1 MFIGIIAAENKE
13 MMAIKNIMQNVSEE
27 QVYNLKFFKG
37 IIQEKECVLVQCGVG
52 KVNAG
57 RTAQIMIDKYNISYV
72 INIGSAG
79 GINKELN
86 IKDIV
91 IGKSLVQYDF
101 DVTGAGSYEK
111 GEICETGKFFNSD
124 EKLIKLC
131 EETVNN
137 LKDRDFKIKI
147 GTIASADLFCTDLS
161 KAEKVREEF
170 GAECVEMEG
179 AAIAQVCFL
188 DKIPFLVIRGI
199 SDVPNGNNH
208 IDFVTY
214 LESVS
219 KSVAEILDKLISKI

>member
-13 MMAIKNIMQNVSEE
+13 MMAIRNIMQNVSEE

-37 IIQEKECVLVQCGVG
+37 TIQEKECVLVQCGVG

-101 DVTGAGSYEK
+101 DVTGAGNYEK

-170 GAECVEMEG
+170 
-179 AAIAQVCFL
+179 
-188 DKIPFLVIRGI
+188 
-199 SDVPNGNNH
+199 
-208 IDFVTY
+208 
-214 LESVS
+214 
-219 KSVAEILDKLISKI
+219 